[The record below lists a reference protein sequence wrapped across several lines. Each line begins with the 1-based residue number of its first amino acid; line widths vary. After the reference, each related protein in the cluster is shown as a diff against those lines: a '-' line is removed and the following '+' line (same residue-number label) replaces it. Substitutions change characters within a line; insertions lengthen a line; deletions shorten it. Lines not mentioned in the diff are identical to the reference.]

1 MMETNLLIVDIGH
14 DRVVVAE
21 FDMVHGLPVC
31 TDHYSLMEYRDV
43 GAVLAVHFGRT
54 RHSAAGACC
63 VVCDALRS
71 GEWIIPFHDPRMRF
85 TEHTLKV
92 LSGIKNLFLLS
103 PAEALAFSTLM
114 PAEQGIRHL
123 AGEDVLSGSEMRL
136 TVELDNGVACGL
148 LSSGAA
154 GWEHRRF
161 TGEPGALPGIPFL
174 QDFIHHCGIRL
185 LLSERGLTKLHDW
198 VCIQSG
204 RDAQGLLSADIL
216 AEQGGEDDDAR
227 GLTAEH
233 YFILLQGFIGYLR
246 SVLNNKGQGPA
257 VIIRTSRPA
266 EFARCYRRHAAPSC
280 AAPVYLFRHDTPR
293 LYGAAAWYRQFQ
305 AR

>member
-1 MMETNLLIVDIGH
+1 
-14 DRVVVAE
+14 
-21 FDMVHGLPVC
+21 
-31 TDHYSLMEYRDV
+31 
-43 GAVLAVHFGRT
+43 
-54 RHSAAGACC
+54 
-63 VVCDALRS
+63 
-71 GEWIIPFHDPRMRF
+71 MRF

-161 TGEPGALPGIPFL
+161 TGEPDALPGIPFL

-233 YFILLQGFIGYLR
+233 YFALLQGFIGYVR
-246 SVLNNKGQGPA
+246 SVLNNNVHDPV

-293 LYGAAAWYRQFQ
+293 IYGAAAWYKQFQ